1 MTLTPTQHEKAL
13 KASAALFAALDTHDG
28 TAPTEPRPIIDAL
41 RQLVAALGPVMIQIL
56 LAYLNQK
63 TTPQPDA

>member
-1 MTLTPTQHEKAL
+1 MTITPNQHQKAL
-13 KASAALFAALDTHDG
+13 KASAALFAALDTQDG
-28 TAPTEPRPIIDAL
+28 KAPAEPRPIIDAL

-63 TTPQPDA
+63 TTPEPNA